1 MYTQVL
7 NPLKLYLYMNP
18 GWSVMAA
25 GKHYHYV
32 LESENLILAEM
43 QMLYSVPNS
52 HDSQM
57 THYQMSAH
65 HWKIASVV
73 LTTPKNVKVSGLYRY
88 DRVVNS
94 FTLTISNS
102 RRRNST

>member
-1 MYTQVL
+1 
-7 NPLKLYLYMNP
+7 
-18 GWSVMAA
+18 MAV

-57 THYQMSAH
+57 AHYQMSAH
-65 HWKIASVV
+65 NVKVASVA
-73 LTTPKNVKVSGLYRY
+73 LTTPKNVKVNGLYRY
-88 DRVVNS
+88 DKVLNS
-94 FTLTISNS
+94 FMLTNHQNTNI
-102 RRRNST
+102 